1 VRAFRLPSVI
11 GEWSAATVPRKL
23 DARPVENFEREEL
36 SGTHQNAQSPSYG
49 SRMPQRMD
57 GLGSAKRSD
66 PMATAVFGW
75 STEQL
80 RFEFEVRSKPEAFA
94 GQSPLK
100 ITKAKRQ

>member
-1 VRAFRLPSVI
+1 
-11 GEWSAATVPRKL
+11 
-23 DARPVENFEREEL
+23 
-36 SGTHQNAQSPSYG
+36 
-49 SRMPQRMD
+49 MPQRMD
-57 GLGSAKRSD
+57 GLGSAKRGD

-80 RFEFEVRSKPEAFA
+80 RFEFEVPSKPEAFA

>member
-1 VRAFRLPSVI
+1 MSGGDCPPEATRA
-11 GEWSAATVPRKL
+11 T
-23 DARPVENFEREEL
+23 VENFEREEL

-57 GLGSAKRSD
+57 GLGSAKRGD

-80 RFEFEVRSKPEAFA
+80 RFEFEVPSKPEAFA
-94 GQSPLK
+94 GQSPLPK